1 MIYLQKSQIL
11 STTRFKLNIWKG
23 RFKLYSILT
32 VYFNCLFLVLC
43 VCTNTVY
50 HNDAINVI
58 CKNSIYL
65 IRISKAQKKIKAFK
79 FDGIRIATYLNWINI
94 NLRHDNKI
102 LNVLLMVLTKYLN
115 YQKLS
120 EIINRRGGNIKLSQV
135 QQKEQVVLVFMFSA
149 IFGKVTFDVF
159 KFQHF

>member
-1 MIYLQKSQIL
+1 
-11 STTRFKLNIWKG
+11 
-23 RFKLYSILT
+23 
-32 VYFNCLFLVLC
+32 
-43 VCTNTVY
+43 
-50 HNDAINVI
+50 
-58 CKNSIYL
+58 
-65 IRISKAQKKIKAFK
+65 
-79 FDGIRIATYLNWINI
+79 
-94 NLRHDNKI
+94 
-102 LNVLLMVLTKYLN
+102 MVLTKYLN